1 MTFTMRDSR
10 PMSVEELQA
19 FLSSSQALEFAGQSR
34 EQTYEWIERTL
45 RQYDY
50 LARPRPEKSLLRQY
64 LQKMTGYSPAQL
76 TRLIAQFRRTRR
88 VRLRPYNRHRFPTK
102 FTQADQLLL
111 AEVDD
116 AHGRLSG
123 PATCA
128 ILRREYELFGKKEF
142 VRLSQISVS
151 HLYNLRRSS
160 RYRSRTIT
168 FARTKPTPIQYGE
181 RRLPD
186 PQGRPG
192 YLRVDTVHQG
202 DRDGAKGVY
211 HINTVDAVTQWE
223 ILGSVERI
231 SERYL
236 VPVLRDLLDQ
246 YPFVIRGFHSDNGGE
261 FVNHVVAKLLNKLLI
276 EFTKSR
282 PRRTNDQAL
291 IEGKNGSIVRKQM
304 GYLHIPKSEAQKIQH
319 FYKET
324 LNRYLN
330 FHRPCGFATEKIDRR
345 GKIRKHYDTYLTPFE
360 KLKSLEMAEAYLRPG
375 VTMAELDQI
384 ALAHSDTEYAQ
395 ILQQQKA
402 QLFRSF
408 AQPRTLG

>member
-1 MTFTMRDSR
+1 MNM
-10 PMSVEELQA
+10 EELQA
-19 FLSSSQALEFAGQSR
+19 FLRSSQALEFAGQSR
-34 EQTYEWIERTL
+34 EQTYEWIERIL

-50 LARPRPEKSLLRQY
+50 LARPRPEKGLLRQY
-64 LQKMTGYSPAQL
+64 LQKMTGYSSAQL
-76 TRLIAQFRRTRR
+76 TRLIAQFRRTRQ
-88 VRLRPYNRHRFPTK
+88 VRLRPYQRHRFPTK
-102 FTQADQLLL
+102 FTPADQLLL

-116 AHGRLSG
+116 AHSRLSG

-128 ILRREYELFGKKEF
+128 ILKREYTLFGRREFE
-142 VRLSQISVS
+142 RLSQISVS

-168 FARTKPTPIQYGE
+168 FAQTKPTSTQYGE
-181 RRLPD
+181 RRRPN

-192 YLRVDTVHQG
+192 FLRVDTVHQG

-211 HINTVDAVTQWE
+211 HLNTVDAVTQWE
-223 ILGSVERI
+223 IVGCVERI

-246 YPFVIRGFHSDNGGE
+246 YPFVIHGFHSDNGGE
-261 FVNHVVAKLLNKLLI
+261 FVNQLVAKLLDKLLI

-304 GYLHIPKSEAQKIQH
+304 GYLHIPQSEAHKIQH

-324 LNRYLN
+324 LNPYLN
-330 FHRPCGFATEKIDRR
+330 FHRPCGFATEKIDQR
-345 GKIRKHYDTYLTPFE
+345 GKMRKQFDTYLTPFE
-360 KLKSLEMAEAYLRPG
+360 KLKSLENAHAYLRPG
-375 VTMAELDQI
+375 VMMAELDQI

-395 ILQQQKA
+395 IVQQQKTK
-402 QLFRSF
+402 LFRSF
-408 AQPRTLG
+408 PLPRTLG